1 MARRCKENSIK
12 DRQDEEIRIQT
23 VNKLKRSNKSNSKK
37 VNRGDSE
44 RNEKI
49 VWDIVEKYGSN
60 NVFR

>member
-1 MARRCKENSIK
+1 M
-12 DRQDEEIRIQT
+12 RIQT

-37 VNRGDSE
+37 VSRGDSE

-49 VWDIVEKYGSN
+49 VWNIVKYGNN